1 MSNLLFSFN
10 TVAPIFILVAI
21 GWLARKMNLV
31 GKTFVESASK
41 LNFRTGLSALLFLS
55 IYQQKGTDTF
65 DWKFV
70 CFMSAACLAI
80 ALILFLTIPRLV
92 KDKSKASA
100 MVHTIFK
107 PNIIVLGFPI
117 AVMMFGN
124 GNVGPI
130 AMILPAL
137 VPINNITAVL
147 ILSALDPENKNVK
160 SNPIQKAFIS
170 VVKNPIIIAAI
181 SGIVFKQLA
190 VPLPIFI
197 LKPLSSLSD
206 MATPLALIT
215 LGAQMTMQSVL
226 SNQKYVIIATAL
238 KTLVTPLILVPLA
251 YFLGFRSYEL
261 AAAFLVFASP
271 SAVNCYMLAREM
283 HSDEV
288 LTGEIVLSTT
298 LCSLF
303 VLFAG
308 IFVLKTLAV
317 LP

>member
-10 TVAPIFILVAI
+10 TVAPVFLLVAL

-31 GKTFVESASK
+31 GQAFVEAASK

-55 IYQQKGTDTF
+55 IYQQKGTDSS

-70 CFMSAACLAI
+70 SFMTVACLSI
-80 ALILFLTIPRLV
+80 ALILFFTVPQFV
-92 KDKSKASA
+92 KDKKKASA
-100 MVHTIFK
+100 IIHTVFK

-117 AVMMFGN
+117 AVMMFGE
-124 GNVGPI
+124 GNVEPI
-130 AMILPAL
+130 AMLLPAL
-137 VPINNITAVL
+137 VPINNISAVL
-147 ILSALDPENKNVK
+147 ILSALDPQNRNTQSGTIRKVFA
-160 SNPIQKAFIS
+160 SL
-170 VVKNPIIIAAI
+170 VKNPIIIAAI
-181 SGIVFKQLA
+181 SAIVLKQFA
-190 VPLPIFI
+190 IPIPTFL
-197 LKPLSSLSD
+197 LKSLTSLSD

-226 SNQKYVIIATAL
+226 SDRKYVVIATIL
-238 KTLVTPLILVPLA
+238 KTLVTPIIVIPLA
-251 YFLGFRSYEL
+251 YYLGFRNYEL
-261 AAAFLVFASP
+261 AAAFLVSASP

-288 LTGEIVLSTT
+288 LTGEIILSTT
-298 LCSLF
+298 FCSLF